1 MLAMMVPFAIVAVL
15 MVVLIVY
22 GARVC
27 MYYVS
32 PYARCVKRGY
42 YQAMRDPRAKLQNR
56 LGSIVAR
63 MSDKNGP
70 YVLFDILLPRDDG
83 DSVLVDCAV
92 VSAEG
97 VEAIATVPGRG
108 QLFGN
113 ADDDTW
119 AVRTR
124 NHNDESV
131 ELIPNGWRRAEAMA
145 KAMAA
150 YLEVDGDLVRARV
163 VAGRRLDCSAVP
175 QECAVTGEKGYRKEL
190 AARVKADRETAD
202 S

>member
-63 MSDKNGP
+63 MSDKSGP
-70 YVLFDILLPRDDG
+70 YVLFDILLP
-83 DSVLVDCAV
+83 
-92 VSAEG
+92 
-97 VEAIATVPGRG
+97 AT
-108 QLFGN
+108 
-113 ADDDTW
+113 TE
-119 AVRTR
+119 TR
-124 NHNDESV
+124 CWSTARWS
-131 ELIPNGWRRAEAMA
+131 LP
-145 KAMAA
+145 KAS
-150 YLEVDGDLVRARV
+150 R
-163 VAGRRLDCSAVP
+163 P
-175 QECAVTGEKGYRKEL
+175 
-190 AARVKADRETAD
+190 
-202 S
+202 